1 MNETGYF
8 VLPECFL
15 LYNPLTFWE
24 LEGFN
29 MQRKARLPTQQKLPQ
44 KEPEFRVNKATT
56 FSKELDIW
64 ISFLPVE
71 LFPTILHNVYVLV
84 IGLLL

>member
-1 MNETGYF
+1 MNETRYF

-15 LYNPLTFWE
+15 LYDPLTFWE

-56 FSKELDIW
+56 FSLFMGHKEFIPHQRNLTFG
-64 ISFLPVE
+64 SHFYL
-71 LFPTILHNVYVLV
+71 
-84 IGLLL
+84 